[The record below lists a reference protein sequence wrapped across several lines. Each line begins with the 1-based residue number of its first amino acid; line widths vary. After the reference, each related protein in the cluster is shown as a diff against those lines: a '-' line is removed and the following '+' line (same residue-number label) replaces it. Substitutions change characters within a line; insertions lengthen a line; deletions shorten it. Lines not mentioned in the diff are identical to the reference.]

1 MSSVVIYT
9 LRSCPTCDKAM
20 TDMRERG
27 IDFEERRVDDNPQWW
42 DEALKYAF
50 TVPVIIWADGDIEI
64 GWDGEHG

>member
-1 MSSVVIYT
+1 
-9 LRSCPTCDKAM
+9 M
-20 TDMRERG
+20 TGMRERG